1 MSNKNAR
8 SAFEPKKSARKN
20 RPGNSGTLL
29 VAALIIFAAA
39 LGAPAAE
46 KLTNTDCLDCHLDPT
61 TTRKV
66 EGKIVSLIFPTNSF
80 AKSVHAKLECVD
92 CHRGITDLVHP
103 SKLPPPSCIGC
114 HETRGRQ
121 RKQRRITRLAF
132 TASAMSWAHP
142 ARPVAGLPWLPQ
154 ILPAKQAD
162 SPVFK
167 LNLPRNVRQLPQQ
180 PGAHQEYQ
188 MKYPRSRVA
197 IHGQHPWAGLA

>member
-1 MSNKNAR
+1 MSNKKAR
-8 SAFEPKKSARKN
+8 SAFEPKKLARKN

-114 HETRGRQ
+114 HETRG
-121 RKQRRITRLAF
+121 KHEEAAKDYANSIHGVSHVLG
-132 TASAMSWAHP
+132 ASGAASCWDCH
-142 ARPVAGLPWLPQ
+142 GSHQ

-167 LNLPRNVRQLPQQ
+167 LNLP
-180 PGAHQEYQ
+180 GTCAT
-188 MKYPRSRVA
+188 
-197 IHGQHPWAGLA
+197 